1 MARRLPLSEF
11 PLMNT
16 ANMEEIKASFER
28 VYGRPVMEL
37 VGRDGD
43 FRTVVNHCKLRHIE
57 LNYGSYGASL
67 RLQFPESDFASQIF
81 PIKGCGEATMQGR
94 TLSIDKDHSA
104 VVSGGMPFGIASDAA
119 YERLVLCV
127 NSESLTNHL
136 AAMTGYLVA
145 APPMMHASQALSHQ
159 PVRLL
164 RVNLMFLVGQMSGTA
179 RPHPLVL
186 AEFEQSVMSMFL
198 HANRHNYSHL
208 LERDPL
214 HVASRDVRL
223 AEDYIEAHWDAPV
236 SAETLAAQSGVGIR
250 SLSRDFLQARGY
262 SLPEFATQVRL
273 ERARKLLEA
282 SEAPAALESVA
293 AACGFA
299 SVARFKREYS
309 RAFGEPPSATIARRD
324 PQTTTR
330 H

>member
-67 RLQFPESDFASQIF
+67 RLQFPESAFASQIF

-208 LERDPL
+208 LERDSSPPPSYSTRRPFVGARSAARRVSGRATGRGLYRSPL
-214 HVASRDVRL
+214 GRAGQRGNAGGAVWRGHPQPVSRLPASARLFAAGVCDPGAAGTCAQAAGIFRSARRPRKRCGGVRL
-223 AEDYIEAHWDAPV
+223 CQCRAPTSLKH
-236 SAETLAAQSGVGIR
+236 SANGN
-250 SLSRDFLQARGY
+250 
-262 SLPEFATQVRL
+262 
-273 ERARKLLEA
+273 
-282 SEAPAALESVA
+282 
-293 AACGFA
+293 
-299 SVARFKREYS
+299 
-309 RAFGEPPSATIARRD
+309 
-324 PQTTTR
+324 
-330 H
+330 